1 MGTLMTSKQRL
12 LAAIRFQGPDR
23 VPVSPRIWRYLLKHE
38 GTQRHEAYLKY
49 AQVYRLDPLL
59 ALPAGH
65 SHMLPGPGSDYALMG
80 PEIRVDEQCEARGD
94 LTVVR
99 RTFETPAGRLTDEV
113 HVPKPG
119 GEYGIAP
126 NDLIKEYPVKGPE
139 DLPALERLVTA
150 WTGAATAPDY
160 RARAA
165 EIGGR
170 ALLCA
175 SVQSALSHNAGDA
188 YPLMDM
194 MVDMRLRPKFVHDL
208 IDVFH
213 RPLMDATRRA
223 IDGGAEMVYCSTFFE
238 SMSMGWSPA
247 MHREFFLPRIKA
259 HVDLV
264 HSGGALY
271 HLYDDGK
278 VALTLGTY
286 CRIGVDMFSTVCPPP
301 SGDVTPGEAREIA
314 GTRTCL
320 NGGIDTVNAIWRG
333 TPETIDAA
341 VRDAIRE
348 AALPEGGYI
357 LGTSDSITEETPPEN
372 FRAFFDAADRW
383 GTPPAQGGS

>member
-1 MGTLMTSKQRL
+1 MSAAMTSKQRL

-23 VPVSPRIWRYLLKHE
+23 VPVSPRFWRYLLKHE

-49 AQVYRLDPLL
+49 AQLYRLDPLL
-59 ALPAGH
+59 ALPAGRG
-65 SHMLPGPGSDYALMG
+65 HMLPGPGADYTPLA
-80 PEIRVDEQCEARGD
+80 PEIHVDERREVRGD
-94 LTVVR
+94 LTVFR
-99 RTFETPAGRLTDEV
+99 RTIETPAGQLTDET
-113 HVPKPG
+113 HVPKRG

-126 NDLIKEYPVKGPE
+126 NDLIKEYLVKGPE

-150 WTGAATAPDY
+150 WTGAATVPDY

-165 EIGGR
+165 EIGSR

-194 MVDMRLRPKFVHDL
+194 MVDMRLRPQFVHDL
-208 IDVFH
+208 VDVFH
-213 RPLMDATRRA
+213 RPLMDATRLAVER
-223 IDGGAEMVYCSTFFE
+223 GAEMVYSSTFFE

-264 HSGGALY
+264 HSHGALY

-278 VALTLGTY
+278 VRLTLQAY
-286 CRIGVDMFSTVCPPP
+286 REIGVDLISTVCPPP
-301 SGDVTPGEAREIA
+301 SGDVTPGQARAIA
-314 GTRTCL
+314 GSDLCL
-320 NGGIDTVNAIWRG
+320 NGGIDTVNVVWRG

-341 VRDAIRE
+341 VRDAIHD

-357 LGTSDSITEETPPEN
+357 LGTSDSITEETPPDN
-372 FRAFFDAADRW
+372 FRAFFDAADRY
-383 GTPPAQGGS
+383 GIAPTSSRQ

>member
-1 MGTLMTSKQRL
+1 MGSAMTSRERL

-38 GTQRHEAYLKY
+38 DTQKQKVYLKY
-49 AQVYRLDPLL
+49 AQLYRLDPLL
-59 ALPAGH
+59 ALPAGRG
-65 SHMLPGPGSDYALMG
+65 HMLPGPGADYGALT
-80 PEIRVDEQCEARGD
+80 PEIRVDERRETRGD
-94 LTVVR
+94 LTVFH
-99 RTFETPAGRLTDEV
+99 RTIETPAGRLTDET
-113 HVPKPG
+113 HVPEPG

-126 NDLIKEYPVKGPE
+126 NDLIKEYLVKGPE

-150 WTGAATAPDY
+150 WTGAARVPDY

-165 EIGGR
+165 EIDGR

-175 SVQSALSHNAGDA
+175 SMQSALSHNAGDA

-194 MVDMRLRPKFVHDL
+194 MVDMRLRPQFVHDL
-208 IDVFH
+208 VDVFH
-213 RPLMDATRRA
+213 RPLMDATRQALER
-223 IDGGAEMVYCSTFFE
+223 GAELIYSSTFFE

-259 HVDLV
+259 HIDMV
-264 HSGGALY
+264 HAGGALY

-278 VALTLGTY
+278 LALTLDTY
-286 CRIGVDMFSTVCPPP
+286 CGIGVDLISTVCPPP
-301 SGDVTPGEAREIA
+301 SGDVTLGQAREIA

-320 NGGIDTVNAIWRG
+320 NGGIDTVNTVWRG

-341 VRDAIRE
+341 VRDAIRD

-357 LGTSDSITEETPPEN
+357 LGTSDSITEEAPEEN
-372 FRAFFDAADRW
+372 FRAFFDAADRYSSL
-383 GTPPAQGGS
+383 PAAK